1 MNDTNNLDIGDLK
14 NLKTIFDLFWPEMIK
29 DYVNDGELDNIEYLR
44 SLIRIN
50 DWLEHEVNNITTY
63 NYA

>member
-1 MNDTNNLDIGDLK
+1 MNTINLYKGDIK
-14 NLKTIFDLFWPEMIK
+14 NLKAIFDLFWPEMIK

-50 DWLEHEVNNITTY
+50 DWLEQEANNEK
-63 NYA
+63 NYSS